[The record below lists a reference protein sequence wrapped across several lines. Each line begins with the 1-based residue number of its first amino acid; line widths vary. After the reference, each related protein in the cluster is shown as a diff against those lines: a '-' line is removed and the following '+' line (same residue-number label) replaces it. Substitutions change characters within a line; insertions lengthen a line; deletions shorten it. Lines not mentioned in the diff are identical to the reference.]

1 MPSTVVRVA
10 VALSG
15 GVDSA
20 VVALLLKRCAPQWRD
35 VEALCSLKY
44 PLSLSEIQ
52 KILEQHRSWS
62 DVLQTP
68 CETMRRS
75 HYDLTAPVHYF
86 PVFMKNWEDAAEVH
100 GSRPSWCEAAQ
111 QDYNDATEIARSI
124 GLLRNGEMMPLH
136 NFSAHYVEKCF
147 EPMLDAYARG
157 ATLNVDILCNSEVK
171 FHVFLHTLLNSGK
184 AHYIATGHYARTALF
199 PCDDNDRGD
208 KVQVI
213 ARPFS
218 AGRDLN
224 DQTVFLS
231 RLSTLQASKA
241 LFPLGHVFERKTDVR
256 AVATYFGLTPVC
268 KKKTSTGIC
277 FVGEHYKR
285 KSHDKNNSDNDNGKG
300 NPGGG
305 FSSFLEEYI
314 DPNNVTLEQ
323 IVASG
328 GKTTFVN
335 AETGNEID
343 ASKLLLFG
351 RYTRSV
357 LPAYSVTLG
366 QLIRGKDHDGRSL
379 RYYVQNKELFPLQ
392 ESNGG
397 KEEEEEEEEDG
408 LRFLRTVWLVDRWD
422 HPLLYKS
429 VVELEDVVLSLH
441 PRSLGQYTEEIRIDC
456 LCCARHQ
463 EPLRQATLCFALCN
477 VHESNDCIRV
487 SCATVVFN
495 APVRALTAGQALVA
509 YWPLRKKCDVDSAAS
524 LFVLASGWIAQS
536 TENCGV

>member
-1 MPSTVVRVA
+1 MPSTAVRVA

-20 VVALLLKRCAPQWRD
+20 VVALLLKRCASQWRD
-35 VEALCSLKY
+35 VEALCSLNN
-44 PLSLSEIQ
+44 PLSLGELQ
-52 KILEQHRSWS
+52 KTLEQRRSWS
-62 DVLQTP
+62 DVLPTP
-68 CETMRRS
+68 SKMMIRGP
-75 HYDLTAPVHYF
+75 HDLSASVHYV
-86 PVFMKNWEDAAEVH
+86 PVFMKNWEDAVEVRD
-100 GSRPSWCEAAQ
+100 GRRVWCEMAQ
-111 QDYNDATEIARSI
+111 QDYNDATEVARSI
-124 GLLRNGEMMPLH
+124 GLLSSGEMMPLH
-136 NFSAHYVEKCF
+136 NYSARYVEKCF

-171 FHVFLHTLLNSGK
+171 FHALLNTLIDSDK

-199 PCDDNDRGD
+199 QCDDNDRG

-241 LFPLGHVFERKTDVR
+241 LFPLGHVFKEKADVR
-256 AVATYFGLTPVC
+256 AVAAYFGLTAVC

-285 KSHDKNNSDNDNGKG
+285 KSHNDGDVDNDKKMH
-300 NPGGG
+300 PGCG

-314 DPNNVTLEQ
+314 APNNITLER
-323 IVASG
+323 IVAG
-328 GKTTFVN
+328 GSKTKFVN
-335 AETGNEID
+335 AETGNEVE

-351 RYTRSV
+351 GSNTSV

-366 QLIRGKDHDGRSL
+366 QLIRGKDNSGRVL

-392 ESNGG
+392 ECDGE
-397 KEEEEEEEEDG
+397 KEGDC

-429 VVELEDVVLSLH
+429 VAELKDVALSLH
-441 PRSLGQYTEEIRIDC
+441 PRSLGQHGEEIRLRC

-463 EPLRQATLCFALCN
+463 EPLRQATLCFALRD
-477 VHESNDCIRV
+477 VHEANDCIRV
-487 SCATVVFN
+487 SYATVVFD
-495 APVRALTAGQALVA
+495 APVRALTTGQALVA
-509 YWPLRKKCDVDSAAS
+509 YWPLNTCAVDGAAS
-524 LFVLASGWIAQS
+524 LFVLASGWI
-536 TENCGV
+536 TETTGNPVV